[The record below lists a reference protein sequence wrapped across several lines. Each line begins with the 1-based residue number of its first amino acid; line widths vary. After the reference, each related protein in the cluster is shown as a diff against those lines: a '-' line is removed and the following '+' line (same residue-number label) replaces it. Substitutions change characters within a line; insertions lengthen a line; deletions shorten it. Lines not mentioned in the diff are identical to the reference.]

1 MIMIWRWIFLLPLI
15 GQQLVAQ
22 LENDEEQQ
30 PVVTIREDVFFSI
43 PWRHHLY
50 ILLQCKDV
58 DRVITLYSSASLP
71 LSLWIFLFI
80 LGTFCE
86 RIRHNTCHILER
98 FIVRIAQMIICKIAN
113 DFGSFKQLFLFKFI
127 KSKDILRFIH
137 FTLDKA
143 EHLTFRFSHL
153 LVVFLVITL

>member
-1 MIMIWRWIFLLPLI
+1 MIWRWIFLLPLI

-43 PWRHHLY
+43 PWRYHLY
-50 ILLQCKDV
+50 IISQCKDV
-58 DRVITLYSSASLP
+58 DHVITLYSSAPLS

-80 LGTFCE
+80 LGSFCE
-86 RIRHNTCHILER
+86 RIRHNTCHILEC

-113 DFGSFKQLFLFKFI
+113 DLGTFSFSNS
-127 KSKDILRFIH
+127 SKAKTYSDSSILPWTKRNILPSVSP
-137 FTLDKA
+137 TSLWY
-143 EHLTFRFSHL
+143 FS
-153 LVVFLVITL
+153 

>member
-43 PWRHHLY
+43 PWRYHLY
-50 ILLQCKDV
+50 IISQCKDV
-58 DRVITLYSSASLP
+58 DHVITLYSSAPLS

-80 LGTFCE
+80 LGSFCE
-86 RIRHNTCHILER
+86 RIRHNTCHILEC

-113 DFGSFKQLFLFKFI
+113 DLGTFSFSNS
-127 KSKDILRFIH
+127 SKAKTYSDSSILPWTKRNILPSVSP
-137 FTLDKA
+137 TSLWY
-143 EHLTFRFSHL
+143 FS
-153 LVVFLVITL
+153 

>member
-50 ILLQCKDV
+50 IISQCKDV
-58 DRVITLYSSASLP
+58 DRVITLYSSAPLS

-80 LGTFCE
+80 LGSFCE

-113 DFGSFKQLFLFKFI
+113 NLGTFKQLFLFKFI

-153 LVVFLVITL
+153 LVIFLVITL

>member
-1 MIMIWRWIFLLPLI
+1 MFFLLPLI
-15 GQQLVAQ
+15 LQQLVAQ

-50 ILLQCKDV
+50 IISQCKDV
-58 DRVITLYSSASLP
+58 DRVITLYSSAPLS

-80 LGTFCE
+80 LGSFCE

-98 FIVRIAQMIICKIAN
+98 FIVRITQMIICKIAN
-113 DFGSFKQLFLFKFI
+113 DLGTFSFSNS
-127 KSKDILRFIH
+127 SKAKTYSDSSILPWTKRNILPSVSP
-137 FTLDKA
+137 TSLWY
-143 EHLTFRFSHL
+143 FS
-153 LVVFLVITL
+153 